1 MPFPRKPE
9 IAELDPQLAIEQ
21 DILQFQIPMNDAMH
35 MHPAHG
41 QGQFAKQPP
50 CLAFQNPAPFD
61 EVIEQFATAAEFS
74 DEPYM
79 GLCGDDLVEMDDVG
93 VVEAAVVVELA
104 GEVGGEGFGD
114 FFDGC
119 AGAGEPV
126 GGEMD

>member
-1 MPFPRKPE
+1 
-9 IAELDPQLAIEQ
+9 
-21 DILQFQIPMNDAMH
+21 
-35 MHPAHG
+35 
-41 QGQFAKQPP
+41 
-50 CLAFQNPAPFD
+50 
-61 EVIEQFATAAEFS
+61 
-74 DEPYM
+74 M

-126 GGEMD
+126 GGEMDGAIGACGGSARGGGGGRGDTLADDPAEGVVADYAYVFRAEFVGEFMVCGRELGGGKRE